1 MESIKLLHAADLHLR
16 DRDLE
21 EAEKCTDF
29 LIETAKEEAVDL
41 VVIAGDIFHSQD
53 IKMDSRAAV
62 LAIKT
67 VSALADIAPV
77 AIILGTSSHDG
88 HAPEILRFARGAC
101 PIRVASGP
109 EQIYLQGE
117 TFYSRKGDPEL
128 SSAPEAIISLIP
140 QPTKQF
146 FQTAAGIEGS
156 DQEIGQAMSGL
167 FAGFGAQAAAYPG
180 VPHILAYHGCVTGG
194 KASNNQLMTGRD
206 IEISR
211 DQLAMSGAGLVLCGH
226 LHLPQELPG
235 NIFYSGS
242 IYPIDIGENHK
253 HGFWIHKLSAELSSL
268 FVETPCKRIVRFKFD
283 MTAGEKITIPFEGI
297 VGAAVRIDVTVF
309 QDETGQVSRETI
321 IENLKRWG
329 AESIDI
335 KVSPVPRETIRAS
348 AVLAAQTLKDEF
360 LEMSLLRGEQ
370 IDPEILVMA
379 EKLENLPGE
388 ELLKEVAA

>member
-21 EAEKCTDF
+21 EAEKCIDF

-88 HAPEILRFARGAC
+88 HAPEILRFARGAW
-101 PIRVASGP
+101 PIRVASAP

-117 TFYSRKGDPEL
+117 TFYSRQGDPEL

-146 FQTAAGIEGS
+146 FQTAAGVEGS

-253 HGFWIHKLSAELSSL
+253 HGFWIHKLSGELSSL

>member
-16 DRDLE
+16 DRDID
-21 EAEKCTDF
+21 EAEKCLGF
-29 LIETAKEEAVDL
+29 LVETAETEAVDL

-53 IKMDSRAAV
+53 IKMDSRSAV

-77 AIILGTSSHDG
+77 AIILGTSTHDG

-117 TFYSRKGDPEL
+117 TFYNQGDPEL
-128 SSAPEAIISLIP
+128 SSAPEAILSLVP

-146 FQTAAGIEGS
+146 FQTTAGIEGS

-167 FAGFGAQAAAYPG
+167 FAGFGASAAEYHPC
-180 VPHILAYHGCVTGG
+180 VPHILVYHGCVSGG

-211 DQLAMSGAGLVLCGH
+211 DQLAMSGAGLILCGH

-242 IYPIDIGENHK
+242 IYPVDIGENHK
-253 HGFWIHKLSAELSSL
+253 HGFWIHKLSADLSSL
-268 FVETPCKRIVRFKFD
+268 FLETPCKRIVRLKFD
-283 MTAGEKITIPFEGI
+283 LTAGESITVPFEGI
-297 VGAAVRIDVTVF
+297 VGATVRIDVTVF
-309 QDETGQVSRETI
+309 QDEIGQVSRETI

-335 KVSPVPRETIRAS
+335 KVSPVPRETIRAA
-348 AVLAAQTLKDEF
+348 AVLEAQTLKDEF
-360 LEMSLLRGEQ
+360 LEMSRLRGEQ

-379 EKLENLPGE
+379 EKLETLPGE

>member
-226 LHLPQELPG
+226 LHLPQDLPG

>member
-21 EAEKCTDF
+21 EAEKCIDF

-88 HAPEILRFARGAC
+88 HAPEILRFARGAW
-101 PIRVASGP
+101 PIRVASAP

-117 TFYSRKGDPEL
+117 TFYSRQGDPEL

-146 FQTAAGIEGS
+146 FQTAAGVEGS

-180 VPHILAYHGCVTGG
+180 VPHVLAYHGCVTGG